1 MVFGQDG
8 DTRIGC
14 GIMVLDMEVL
24 ILGVMD
30 IIIIGQDHSLS
41 MGVCMTHLILF
52 GDIMTHFIMAMV
64 MAMLIHMDI
73 IHGGD
78 HTIPGII
85 TIHMEEVLTQMFPL
99 LLVEGVQEMPFRLDL
114 PI

>member
-24 ILGVMD
+24 MSWGYGYNNLLVKT
-30 IIIIGQDHSLS
+30 IIPFYRGY
-41 MGVCMTHLILF
+41 CMTHLILF

-85 TIHMEEVLTQMFPL
+85 TIHMEEVLTTNVSF
-99 LLVEGVQEMPFRLDL
+99 VSW
-114 PI
+114 

>member
-1 MVFGQDG
+1 MDVELWFGYG
-8 DTRIGC
+8 G
-14 GIMVLDMEVL
+14 L

-41 MGVCMTHLILF
+41 MGMYDPFNPF

-99 LLVEGVQEMPFRLDL
+99 LVVEGVQEMPFRLDL
-114 PI
+114 LI